1 MKLEK
6 TVFNIGRGNAHTQ
19 SFSAD
24 WSTVSVLFRKSRM
37 AALPAALTF
46 SVEHHFY
53 LKEHLTDKLVSV
65 SEMVVSKK
73 ARASVCCK

>member
-1 MKLEK
+1 M
-6 TVFNIGRGNAHTQ
+6 
-19 SFSAD
+19 
-24 WSTVSVLFRKSRM
+24 LFRKSRM
-37 AALPAALTF
+37 AALAAALTF

-73 ARASVCCK
+73 AHASVCCK